1 MKLYILGN
9 GFDMAHGLNTSYSA
23 FEKYV
28 RTYHKDLYL
37 FLGTMYRNNDP
48 GWLWK
53 DYERNLSNVDIAG
66 MTAKYIR
73 LWKEMERH
81 KLQNFFD
88 TIYDDLQTLFHK
100 WVVSIN
106 MTDCTGI
113 MDLNTEDYYISFNY
127 TNVLETIYH
136 IPRSHI
142 CYIHNDTKNQE
153 MLRPIIG
160 HGEDNWQIESRIRN
174 HESDIRE
181 VVKKEGW
188 PKWCDNE
195 NEWVSFLKNRFQ
207 ELVGSLKKLPNDNIM
222 YNQSFFD
229 RLSRLQID
237 EVYVIGH
244 SLARVDEPYFKKLL
258 EYEAIKNA
266 VWHISYHSLNEWPK
280 LYYSFIRMTGYRKL
294 PQMFKS

>member
-28 RTYHKDLYL
+28 RTYHNDLYL
-37 FLGTMYRNNDP
+37 LLGTMYRFNDP

-53 DYERNLSNVDIAG
+53 DYERNLANVDIAN
-66 MTAKYIR
+66 MTARFNLY
-73 LWKEMERH
+73 WKRMNRH
-81 KLQNFFD
+81 EVQNFFD
-88 TIYDDLQTLFHK
+88 TIYDDLQNLFHK

-106 MTDCTGI
+106 MGGCSRI
-113 MDLNTEDYYISFNY
+113 SDLNADDYYINFNY

-136 IPRSHI
+136 ISRSHI

-207 ELVGSLKKLPNDNIM
+207 ELVGSLKKSPNNNIM
-222 YNQSFFD
+222 FNQSFFD
-229 RLSRLQID
+229 ILSRLQID
-237 EVYVIGH
+237 EVHVIGH

-294 PQMFKS
+294 PQMFKL